1 MPDPIN
7 FIGNDDIRKVLEV
20 AQVLIDRGKADNHGK
35 QPIKDLKEALGP
47 AIAFLAGNPGS
58 PPSVTN

>member
-20 AQVLIDRGKADNHGK
+20 AVVLIDRSKTDTQNH
-35 QPIKDLKEALGP
+35 QSIKNLKETIGP
-47 AIAFLAGNPGS
+47 AIQFLSGNPGS
-58 PPSVTN
+58 PPGVLN